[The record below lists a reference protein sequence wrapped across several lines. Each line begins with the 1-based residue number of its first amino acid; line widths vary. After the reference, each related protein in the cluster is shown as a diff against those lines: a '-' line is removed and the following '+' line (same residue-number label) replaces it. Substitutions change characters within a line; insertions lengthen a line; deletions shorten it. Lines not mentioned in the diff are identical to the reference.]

1 MDYWGLLSR
10 LFSRENTYLSI
21 QMHVGEFN
29 VTGDKISH
37 GGYLNELEVDG
48 T

>member
-37 GGYLNELEVDG
+37 GEYLDELDVDG